1 MNSKYPKFHKY
12 VTKGYLLL
20 IGCLG
25 VILPICYGINKQ
37 PNLTEILIIIAY
49 VILSYVIYWLIVRLN
64 CYGIPIQK
72 RNNLGGSIYS
82 QHGQNNS
89 SSTLSNNNNTIIYQT
104 FANYRLNG
112 LTLEGAG
119 LPPPYMPKIEED
131 NEEEE
136 GNEGENEK
144 NEELQLVLVVIEQ
157 EASPSSSLQN

>member
-25 VILPICYGINKQ
+25 VILPICYEINEQ

-112 LTLEGAG
+112 LVERIRIFGRWKVL
-119 LPPPYMPKIEED
+119 
-131 NEEEE
+131 
-136 GNEGENEK
+136 
-144 NEELQLVLVVIEQ
+144 ELQLVLVVIEQ

>member
-112 LTLEGAG
+112 LVERIRIFGRWKVL
-119 LPPPYMPKIEED
+119 
-131 NEEEE
+131 
-136 GNEGENEK
+136 
-144 NEELQLVLVVIEQ
+144 ELQLVLVVIEQ